1 MRFIFL
7 LAAFIL
13 ASAVSHAQNCKTA
26 MSSESFSSYF
36 NTIKSESFSSSQ
48 MEAAKVPGRCF
59 STEQIRQVMGFF
71 SFEESKL
78 EFAKWA
84 YARCVDQDNYT
95 NLRSALT
102 YSSSRSEL
110 SQFINQ
116 QASAAEQAEQ
126 EEPIEPIVRPTPAP
140 KVKPTLTERKKTS
153 QPVTRP
159 TGWEPDRKET
169 ENWDPIQPNQN
180 DEYKKAMDKIK
191 SFFVM
196 TIGNENDHVL
206 DKTDVKKAEDK
217 PEGLSPKAPRI
228 VITEPELNEGNDFTA
243 RTSAKKMKVS
253 GVVSSTVGIYKVWIN
268 ENEAVLNQK
277 GEFFGDALLAP
288 GNNTVTLKVKD
299 TKGQVSSLKFTAVRE
314 TSDKPTETVQP
325 VPTPAPSPNPAP
337 PSSDFVSEVDRDI
350 PSLKVSNPNAI
361 AVVMG
366 NSAYRKAKAVEFAV
380 NDARSVRQYLT
391 RMLGFK
397 EGNILYFEN
406 ATLGDFNTVFG
417 TKSNP
422 KGKLYNTIKQGVS
435 DVFIF
440 YSGHGAPG
448 LKDNKAY
455 FVPVEADPNYMENS
469 GYALEVLYENL
480 KKLPA
485 ASITLVS
492 DACFSGADV
501 FDKIS
506 PMVIRAKEPV
516 KEGLKNAT
524 LLNSCTGTEVSCWHN
539 EEKHGLFTFYFL
551 KALKNYRATDLN
563 KDKQVSLQEVFSSLA
578 DNNEGVPYY
587 ARRSYGLTQTPVI
600 QGNKSKVLFKYP

>member
-1 MRFIFL
+1 MRFIVL
-7 LAAFIL
+7 LFAVFSLIAK
-13 ASAVSHAQNCKTA
+13 SATAQKCKTA
-26 MSSESFSSYF
+26 MSADAFSAYF
-36 NTIKSESFSSSQ
+36 STIKSESFSSSQ
-48 MEAAKVPGRCF
+48 MEAAQVPGRCF
-59 STEQIRQVMGFF
+59 STDQIRQVMNFF
-71 SFEESKL
+71 SFEENKL

-84 YARCVDQDNYT
+84 YSRCVDQDNYP

-102 YSSSRSEL
+102 FSSSRTEL
-110 SQFINQ
+110 SQLINQ
-116 QASAAEQAEQ
+116 QAAAKEESE
-126 EEPIEPIVRPTPAP
+126 EEPIQPTVRPNPTP
-140 KVKPTLTERKKTS
+140 KVKPTLTERKKTT
-153 QPVTRP
+153 PPATRP
-159 TGWEPDRKET
+159 TGWEPDRKDNED
-169 ENWDPIQPNQN
+169 WDPIQPNQN
-180 DEYKKAMDKIK
+180 EEYKRAMDKIK

-196 TIGNENDHVL
+196 TIGTENDHVV
-206 DKTDVKKAEDK
+206 DKTDVKKADEK

-228 VITEPELNEGNDFTA
+228 VITEPELNEGNNFTA
-243 RTSAKKMKVS
+243 RTGAKKMKVS
-253 GVVSSTVGIYKVWIN
+253 GVVSSTVGIYEVWIN

-277 GEFFGDALLAP
+277 GEFFGDALLAI
-288 GNNTVTLKVKD
+288 GANTITLKVKD

-314 TSDKPTETVQP
+314 ASEKPVEVVQP
-325 VPTPAPSPNPAP
+325 TPSPSPSPNPPAP
-337 PSSDFVSEVDRDI
+337 AVDFVSEVDRDI
-350 PSLKVSNPNAI
+350 PTLKISNPNAI
-361 AVVMG
+361 AVVIG
-366 NSAYRKAKAVEFAV
+366 NAAYRKAKPVDFAV
-380 NDARSVRQYLT
+380 NDARSVKTYLV
-391 RMLGFK
+391 RMLGFR
-397 EGNILYFEN
+397 EGNILYYEN

-417 TKSNP
+417 TKANP
-422 KGKLYNTIKQGVS
+422 RGKLFNSIKQGVS

-448 LKDNKAY
+448 LKDSKAY

-516 KEGLKNAT
+516 KEGLKNTT

-551 KALKNYRATDLN
+551 KALKNYRSTDLN
-563 KDKQVSLQEVFSSLA
+563 KDKQISLQEVFTSLA
-578 DNNEGVPYY
+578 DFNEGVPYY

-600 QGNKSKVLFKYP
+600 QGNKSKILFKYP